1 MHLYCNY
8 LHYLSALTV
17 ALLATMG
24 TLLCCQGDPT
34 SFLLCVY
41 QNVEPRSVL
50 CACSK
55 YASQNS
61 VHFDSTAT
69 NEDAMVLHQC
79 RKLYCVHLGVL
90 HFQERS
96 KIALRAGRPWSDRSY
111 ISEKYCILLTPNLLI
126 SSLCFAI
133 VNYVSF

>member
-1 MHLYCNY
+1 MWNVNIDVVIFQRTSRGLRSSAVNKSCTAPILQL

-24 TLLCCQGDPT
+24 TLLRCQGDPT

-41 QNVEPRSVL
+41 QNVEPRSKL

-61 VHFDSTAT
+61 VHFDSAAS

-96 KIALRAGRPWSDRSY
+96 KIALRTGSPGVTGV
-111 ISEKYCILLTPNLLI
+111 I
-126 SSLCFAI
+126 
-133 VNYVSF
+133 